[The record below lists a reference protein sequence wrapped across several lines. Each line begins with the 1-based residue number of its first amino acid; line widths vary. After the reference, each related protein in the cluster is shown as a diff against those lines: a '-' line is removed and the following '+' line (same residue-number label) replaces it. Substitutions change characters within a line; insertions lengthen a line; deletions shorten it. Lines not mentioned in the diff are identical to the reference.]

1 MKAHDN
7 NQFSFEVLKCEEGGK
22 ARTGRLTTPHGVVHT
37 PLFMP
42 VGTQGSVKGVTPDEV
57 KELGAEMILCN
68 TYHLYLRPGHELIEE
83 LGGLHSF
90 MGWRGPILTDSGGF
104 QVFSLCKL
112 REIKE
117 EGVAFQS
124 HLDGSSH
131 LLTPEK
137 AVEIQEALGVDIIM
151 CLDECTPYPAT
162 PDYTRRSMELTHRW
176 ARRCKDKKSRL
187 GSAIFGIVQ
196 GGMDHDL
203 RRESVDAITSIGF
216 DGYAIGGLSVGEG
229 KELMYEVLEG
239 VTCHLPTDS
248 PRYLMGVGTPEDLV
262 EGVRHGI
269 DLFDCVMPTRNGRN
283 GTLFTNDGKLG
294 IRNACFARD
303 SRPIEEGCGCY
314 TCQHFSRAYLR
325 HLYMAGEMLA
335 PRLNTVHNL
344 HYYMELMTEM
354 RRAISEGQFGPFRR
368 AFYERRG
375 MSCDAPL

>member
-1 MKAHDN
+1 MMPHDQN
-7 NQFSFEVLKCEEGGK
+7 VFSFEVLKCEEGGK
-22 ARTGRLTTPHGVVHT
+22 ARTGRLTTPHGTVHT

-57 KELGAEMILCN
+57 RELGAEMILCN

-90 MGWRGPILTDSGGF
+90 MGWSGPILTDSGGF

-112 REIKE
+112 REIRE

-176 ARRCKDKKSRL
+176 AKRCKEKKSRS
-187 GSAIFGIVQ
+187 GSALFGIVQ
-196 GGMDHDL
+196 GGMSHDL
-203 RRESVDAITSIGF
+203 RQESVDAITSIGF

-239 VTCHLPTDS
+239 VTCHLPTDR

-269 DLFDCVMPTRNGRN
+269 DLFDCVIPTRNGRN
-283 GTLFTNDGKLG
+283 GTLFTNDGKLV

-344 HYYMELMTEM
+344 HYYMELMAEM
-354 RRAISEGQFGPFRR
+354 RRVISEGRFGPFRR

-375 MSCDAPL
+375 MSCEAPH